1 MYAVTAAVNADR
13 KSVPVVKCP
22 TCNKPV
28 EWCAESPYRPFCS
41 ARCRQIDL
49 GAWAT
54 ESYRI
59 PSATP
64 PDSETE
70 PPVDD

>member
-1 MYAVTAAVNADR
+1 MNADR
-13 KSVPVVKCP
+13 KAIRVVKCP
-22 TCNKPV
+22 TCSKPV
-28 EWCAESPYRPFCS
+28 EWRPESAFRPFCS
-41 ARCRQIDL
+41 ARCRQIDI

-64 PDSETE
+64 PDNDSET
-70 PPVDD
+70 PSND